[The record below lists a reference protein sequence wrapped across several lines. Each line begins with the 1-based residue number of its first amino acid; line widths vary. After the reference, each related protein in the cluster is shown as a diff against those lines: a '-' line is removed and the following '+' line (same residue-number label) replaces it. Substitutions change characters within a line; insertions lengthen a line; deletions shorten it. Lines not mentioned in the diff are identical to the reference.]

1 MWVSY
6 MHGSHW
12 TSRLWTLRGPSNLNS
27 WLIDNFN
34 RYTHTHTHTHS
45 CKTEHKALQY
55 TSALRGVTHNT
66 THIRVILVLQNEGPG
81 LLKKA
86 CIVWRSADKIRDVT
100 VARTVSSAHRQGLG
114 GTGGRSKGKEKGRGD
129 GGEEMVAC

>member
-1 MWVSY
+1 M
-6 MHGSHW
+6 
-12 TSRLWTLRGPSNLNS
+12 
-27 WLIDNFN
+27 
-34 RYTHTHTHTHS
+34 
-45 CKTEHKALQY
+45 K
-55 TSALRGVTHNT
+55 HNT

-129 GGEEMVAC
+129 GSMLTDTKHIGIEHTILSVRYCIIGIEHNIILLDTVCVYIYLIHVAGKQF